1 MTEQAKRIL
10 VTGASGF
17 AGGIVARHLARSGF
31 DVVGTVHRHDADG
44 AFPTVRCDLAEPWTL
59 DGTFDAIVHT
69 AGALPYQQPSVLAYK
84 KSNVDAMQHLVAF
97 AKTHGVRR
105 VIFFSTIGIYGDF
118 CGNFAVDEDS
128 PRIDPDTYGLTKY
141 LAEEILR
148 DAGLVTMS
156 LRMPG
161 LIGHGAR
168 PVWFA
173 NTVAKFRRGEPVTIY
188 APDYETRNFVWADDV
203 ACFVGKL
210 LTMDVWPH
218 DRLVLAAREPVT
230 IRALVTE
237 MQRLTHSASPIRV
250 AEGNRPPFC
259 LNPAR
264 ALAMGYEPM
273 TALEIVRRYVAGLQ
287 ER

>member
-1 MTEQAKRIL
+1 
-10 VTGASGF
+10 
-17 AGGIVARHLARSGF
+17 
-31 DVVGTVHRHDADG
+31 
-44 AFPTVRCDLAEPWTL
+44 
-59 DGTFDAIVHT
+59 
-69 AGALPYQQPSVLAYK
+69 
-84 KSNVDAMQHLVAF
+84 
-97 AKTHGVRR
+97 
-105 VIFFSTIGIYGDF
+105 
-118 CGNFAVDEDS
+118 
-128 PRIDPDTYGLTKY
+128 
-141 LAEEILR
+141 
-148 DAGLVTMS
+148 MS

-168 PVWFA
+168 PVWFT